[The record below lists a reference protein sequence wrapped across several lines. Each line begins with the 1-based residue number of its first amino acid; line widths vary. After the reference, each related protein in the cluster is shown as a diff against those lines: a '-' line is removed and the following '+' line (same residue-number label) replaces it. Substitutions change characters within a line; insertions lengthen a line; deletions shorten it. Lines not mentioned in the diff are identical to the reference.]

1 MRNDAGHIRLDKF
14 CPSISRNTAI
24 EILLYCNGITSFSYL
39 KANTSLG
46 IQLRMLY
53 TEGTKAPIGANEIH

>member
-1 MRNDAGHIRLDKF
+1 MDERRSMG
-14 CPSISRNTAI
+14 
-24 EILLYCNGITSFSYL
+24 SFSYL

-53 TEGTKAPIGANEIH
+53 TEGTEAPIGANEIH